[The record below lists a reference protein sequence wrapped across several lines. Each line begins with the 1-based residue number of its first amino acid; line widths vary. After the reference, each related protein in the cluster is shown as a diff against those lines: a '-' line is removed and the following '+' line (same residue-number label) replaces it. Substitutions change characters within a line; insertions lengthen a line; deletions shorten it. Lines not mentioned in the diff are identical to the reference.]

1 MKLKQ
6 KTLELLSRYRV
17 GVIVFVLYVILTI
30 IFTYPV
36 AFSANTIPGHGGDG
50 YWFLWDLWTFKNAV
64 FAHTNPL
71 VTPYI
76 FYPVGVSLAF
86 STTSIFNAALSVP
99 LQLIWDLPHAYTFL
113 WLMSFVLSGCGAFLL
128 LRYLGVS
135 TKVAFISG
143 LIFMFSPYR
152 FAHGMGQLN
161 MMTTEW
167 IPFYTLFFLKTLRA
181 HKRSDPVIAGL
192 FLSLAA
198 FSDFYYVIYL
208 VVFSILAAAYYFW
221 RERQHASFTGILK
234 RTALTFVVFGA
245 LVSPL
250 LIPMLQE
257 LLHGGYM
264 YSLYGW
270 FSVYSAD
277 LVAFFIPASYHP
289 LLGPEVA
296 PLYSHFVLGN
306 GGNLTE
312 GTVFIGYVGLALSII
327 AIIKQRTHDVW
338 FWAVALGVFLVLS
351 LGPELRANGLVHV
364 PSTVPYLHNA
374 TIYLPYA
381 ALWDLPVFS
390 IARVPSRWD
399 VMVMLCVAVLSGF
412 ALQYLV
418 NRSQAPGRIVSK
430 ENVLCVICAGLIL
443 FEFLSVP
450 YPTAPTTIP
459 AFYENIASDPG
470 NYAIFEVTS
479 EPNAT
484 IMYYQTIHQKPL
496 VNGYVSR
503 EPPQARQFIETEP
516 VARFLYHIQDI
527 TPNNTS
533 VNVTDLNPSV
543 LSHYN
548 IKYVI
553 VHQESLTPRQVGLIV
568 RLFNNTPQETPLIY
582 KEGPMIVYATQPR
595 E

>member
-6 KTLELLSRYRV
+6 KTLESLSRHRV
-17 GVIVFVLYVILTI
+17 GAIVLVLYVILTI

-36 AFSANTIPGHGGDG
+36 AFSVNTFPGHGGDG
-50 YWFLWDLWTFKNAV
+50 YWFLWDLWAFKNAV
-64 FAHTNPL
+64 FTHTNPL
-71 VTPYI
+71 FTPYI

-86 STTSIFNAALSVP
+86 STTSFFNAALSVP

-113 WLMSFVLSGCGAFLL
+113 WLMSFVLSGYGAFLL

-167 IPFYTLFFLKTLRA
+167 IPFYALFFLKTLRA

-208 VVFSILAAAYYFW
+208 VAFSILAAAYYFW

-234 RTALTFVVFGA
+234 RIALTFVVFGA

-257 LLHGGYM
+257 LFHGSYM
-264 YSLYGW
+264 YSPYGW
-270 FSVYSAD
+270 FFVYSAD
-277 LVAFFIPASYHP
+277 LVAFFIPSSYHP

-306 GGNLTE
+306 LTE
-312 GTVFIGYVGLALSII
+312 STVFIGYVGLALSIL
-327 AIIKQRTHDVW
+327 AILKQRTHDVW

-351 LGPELRANGLVHV
+351 LGPELQANGLVHV
-364 PSTVPYLHNA
+364 PSIVPYLHNA
-374 TIYLPYA
+374 TIHLPYA
-381 ALWDLPVFS
+381 GLWHLPVFS

-418 NRSQAPGRIVSK
+418 NRSQAPGRILGK
-430 ENVLCVICAGLIL
+430 GNVLCVVVAGLIL

-450 YPTAPTTIP
+450 YPGATTAVP
-459 AFYENIASDPG
+459 AFYQQMGTDPQD
-470 NYAIFEVTS
+470 YAVFEVAPQST
-479 EPNAT
+479 AQ
-484 IMYYQTIHQKPL
+484 IMYYQTIHHKQL
-496 VNGYVSR
+496 VNGYVSHT
-503 EPPQARQFIETEP
+503 PPESLRFIETEP
-516 VARFLYHIQDI
+516 VVSLLSNIQ
-527 TPNNTS
+527 TTKPGATVNTTS
-533 VNVTDLNPSV
+533 LDPSV
-543 LSHYN
+543 LSGYN

-553 VHQESLTPRQVGLIV
+553 VHRENLTQPQINLVQA
-568 RLFNNTPQETPLIY
+568 LFGKASKGAPVVYE
-582 KEGPMIVYATQPR
+582 EGPMIVYALH

>member
-6 KTLELLSRYRV
+6 KTLESLSRYRV
-17 GVIVFVLYVILTI
+17 GAIVLVLYVILTI

-36 AFSANTIPGHGGDG
+36 TFSVNTFPGHGGDG
-50 YWFLWDLWTFKNAV
+50 YWFLWDLWAFKNAV
-64 FAHTNPL
+64 FTHTNPL
-71 VTPYI
+71 FTPYI

-86 STTSIFNAALSVP
+86 STTSFFNAALSVP

-113 WLMSFVLSGCGAFLL
+113 WLMSFVLSGYGAFLL

-167 IPFYTLFFLKTLRA
+167 IPFYALFFLRTLRA
-181 HKRSDPVIAGL
+181 HKRSDPIIAGL

-208 VVFSILAAAYYFW
+208 VAFSILAAAYYFW

-234 RTALTFVVFGA
+234 RMALTFVVFGA

-257 LLHGGYM
+257 LFHGSYM
-264 YSLYGW
+264 YSPYGW
-270 FSVYSAD
+270 FFVYSAD
-277 LVAFFIPASYHP
+277 LVAFFIPSSYHP

-306 GGNLTE
+306 LTE
-312 GTVFIGYVGLALSII
+312 STVFIGYVGLALSIL
-327 AIIKQRTHDVW
+327 AILKQRTHDVW

-351 LGPELRANGLVHV
+351 LGPELQANGLVHV
-364 PSTVPYLHNA
+364 PSMVPYLHNA
-374 TIYLPYA
+374 TIHLPYA
-381 ALWDLPVFS
+381 GLWHLPVFS

-418 NRSQAPGRIVSK
+418 NRLQVPGRILGK
-430 ENVLCVICAGLIL
+430 ENVLCVVVAALIL

-450 YPTAPTTIP
+450 YTGATTAVP
-459 AFYENIASDPG
+459 AFYQQLGTDPQD
-470 NYAIFEVTS
+470 YAVFEVAPQST
-479 EPNAT
+479 AQ
-484 IMYYQTIHQKPL
+484 IMYYQTIHHKQL
-496 VNGYVSR
+496 VNGYVSHT
-503 EPPQARQFIETEP
+503 PPESLRFIETEP
-516 VARFLYHIQDI
+516 VVSLLSNIQ
-527 TPNNTS
+527 TTKPGATVNTTS
-533 VNVTDLNPSV
+533 LDPSV
-543 LSHYN
+543 LSGYN

-553 VHQESLTPRQVGLIV
+553 VHRENLTQPQINLVQA
-568 RLFNNTPQETPLIY
+568 LFGKASKGAPVVYE
-582 KEGPMIVYATQPR
+582 EGPMIVYALN